1 MKTKKEININNKI
14 FDIVGTFIKKNP
26 PIAILENIAI
36 NGNKIMATNLDTGII
51 YETNKE
57 IGKIALDAKLL
68 KGKTIDDI
76 KIIDKNNHIAQI
88 GNLTIKGDLLEN
100 FPIIPDVKQSPQ
112 LTVSSDDLINGLNK
126 SIYAIEKGDHSNH
139 AELRGI
145 FIKNEN
151 NQLLIVAS
159 DTFRLSQIHLPANI
173 FQDFEA
179 IIPEDAAKQLLKT
192 LKSVKPDK
200 VSIAIDQE
208 RNVKFV
214 FDNFTI
220 FTIAIEGKFP
230 NYKQVFPKKEK
241 YQFEVNR
248 KELLSALNQVPDK
261 INEITIDLDS
271 KNKQIILTS
280 NSNDEIAFK
289 CSVPVIPQTP
299 IDINPNE
306 KDIYLIMP
314 IRNEKSMREN
324 VIILNKNFLKDCLK
338 NTNSDTIQ
346 FSFTDQNTPIVL
358 TEE

>member
-145 FIKNEN
+145 FIK
-151 NQLLIVAS
+151 
-159 DTFRLSQIHLPANI
+159 
-173 FQDFEA
+173 
-179 IIPEDAAKQLLKT
+179 
-192 LKSVKPDK
+192 K
-200 VSIAIDQE
+200 V
-208 RNVKFV
+208 NV
-214 FDNFTI
+214 
-220 FTIAIEGKFP
+220 
-230 NYKQVFPKKEK
+230 
-241 YQFEVNR
+241 
-248 KELLSALNQVPDK
+248 
-261 INEITIDLDS
+261 
-271 KNKQIILTS
+271 
-280 NSNDEIAFK
+280 
-289 CSVPVIPQTP
+289 
-299 IDINPNE
+299 
-306 KDIYLIMP
+306 
-314 IRNEKSMREN
+314 
-324 VIILNKNFLKDCLK
+324 
-338 NTNSDTIQ
+338 
-346 FSFTDQNTPIVL
+346 
-358 TEE
+358 